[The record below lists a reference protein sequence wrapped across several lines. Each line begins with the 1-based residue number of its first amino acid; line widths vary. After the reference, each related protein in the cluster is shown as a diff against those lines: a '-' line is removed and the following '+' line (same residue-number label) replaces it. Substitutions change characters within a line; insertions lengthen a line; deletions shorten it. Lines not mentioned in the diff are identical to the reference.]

1 MVKTLDDRIEVL
13 IRTIRED
20 ARREIEELRAETDKK
35 EAEILAEGKLRAE
48 KLRSE
53 ILEKAKLEA
62 LARKEEALAELK
74 LEEKKMML
82 ERREALINEVFE
94 SVKDEIPILVNK
106 TDYAQ
111 FLPGLVKEA
120 VLNLETDRAV
130 LHFDTVSRGLISE
143 PDIEI
148 IGDEIKTQLTVGD
161 DIYQGNG
168 VIVTDRAGHRVYD
181 NTLQTRLERDKEL
194 LRAKIFRI
202 LMEETK

>member
-1 MVKTLDDRIEVL
+1 MVKTLDDRIEDL

-148 IGDEIKTQLTVGD
+148 IGD
-161 DIYQGNG
+161 
-168 VIVTDRAGHRVYD
+168 
-181 NTLQTRLERDKEL
+181 
-194 LRAKIFRI
+194 
-202 LMEETK
+202 

>member
-1 MVKTLDDRIEVL
+1 MVKTLDDRIEDL
-13 IRTIRED
+13 IRTIRDD

-62 LARKEEALAELK
+62 LAELK

-94 SVKDEIPILVNK
+94 SVKDGIPILVNK
-106 TDYAQ
+106 TKYAQ

-120 VLNLETDRAV
+120 VLNLETDQAV
-130 LHFDTVSRGLISE
+130 LHFDTVSRGLINES
-143 PDIEI
+143 DIEI

-168 VIVTDRAGHRVYD
+168 VIVTDRDGHRVYD